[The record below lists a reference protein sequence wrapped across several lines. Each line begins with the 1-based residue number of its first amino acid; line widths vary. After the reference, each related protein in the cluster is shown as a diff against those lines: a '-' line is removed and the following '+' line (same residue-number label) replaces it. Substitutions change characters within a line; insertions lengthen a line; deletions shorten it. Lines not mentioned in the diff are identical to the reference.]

1 MNAMIHDLLT
11 RESPEIINFFRNI
24 EVLSSIL
31 DTQVNKYRPILHG
44 ERYLTDL
51 ELAEKLKLTRRTLVE
66 YRMNGKIP
74 YYKIGGKLLYKE
86 SDILKLLEKN
96 RMEAFDID

>member
-1 MNAMIHDLLT
+1 MTHNLLT
-11 RESPEIINFFRNI
+11 RESPEIINFFQNI
-24 EVLSSIL
+24 ENLSSLL
-31 DTQVNKYRPILHG
+31 DTQADKYRPVLQG
-44 ERYLTDL
+44 ERYITDS

-86 SDILKLLEKN
+86 SDILRLLENN
-96 RMEAFDID
+96 RMEAFDND